1 MTFFSSGVLRKILRE
16 IYQDPFVLPQTKI
29 IIDCTDVF
37 VQKTTSPSTQRAT
50 WSSYKQHNTMKALVG
65 ITPTGFFS
73 FISKF
78 WTGNVSDR
86 CITEKSGLLKNLKRE
101 TL

>member
-73 FISKF
+73 LFP
-78 WTGNVSDR
+78 N
-86 CITEKSGLLKNLKRE
+86 SGLEMSVTDALQRKLVC
-101 TL
+101 